1 MIATKIKEF
10 FVWGSIA
17 SALNCEI
24 QLNCC
29 FFLVKSENTD
39 LYLVKFGE
47 RIVSLRKKYGITQLE
62 LARRMD
68 IENANLR
75 KIERGKKNVT
85 ISTLL
90 KLSDAFEISIREI
103 FDFD

>member
-1 MIATKIKEF
+1 
-10 FVWGSIA
+10 
-17 SALNCEI
+17 
-24 QLNCC
+24 
-29 FFLVKSENTD
+29 VKAENTD
-39 LYLVKFGE
+39 QYLVKFGE
-47 RIVSLRKKYGITQLE
+47 RIVSLRKKYGLTQLE
-62 LARRMD
+62 LSRRMD

-90 KLSDAFEISIREI
+90 KLSDAFGISIREI